1 MSIFSG
7 ETKASPLYSVKE
19 FGNTCILLTLDKVL
33 EYADVINIIQADER
47 NRIVSRKDVSL
58 FDMDAFRE
66 ATINA
71 FVHNKWID
79 GNAPMIT
86 VYSNRIEILSRG
98 TIDSKQTM
106 EGFYLG
112 ESVPVNQ
119 KLSDIF
125 LQLHV
130 SERSGRGV
138 PKIIDVYGKDVF
150 DFRENSIAVTIPF
163 NWVNKVGDKLGNKV
177 GDKKGLNSR
186 RTQILK
192 EMRNNPN
199 ITQKQLV
206 NVLGVSLTTVENN
219 IKYLKENGYIERVG
233 SNKSGYWKVIE

>member
-1 MSIFSG
+1 
-7 ETKASPLYSVKE
+7 
-19 FGNTCILLTLDKVL
+19 
-33 EYADVINIIQADER
+33 
-47 NRIVSRKDVSL
+47 
-58 FDMDAFRE
+58 
-66 ATINA
+66 
-71 FVHNKWID
+71 
-79 GNAPMIT
+79 MIT
-86 VYSNRIEILSRG
+86 VYRNRIEILSRG
-98 TIDSKQTM
+98 TIDSKQTI

-125 LQLHV
+125 LQLHI

-150 DFRENSIAVTIPF
+150 DFREKSIAVTIPF
-163 NWVNKVGDKLGNKV
+163 NWVNKVRDKLVNKV

-199 ITQKQLV
+199 ITQAQLV

-219 IKYLKENGYIERVG
+219 IRYLKKNGYIERVG